1 MMMQD
6 FVAYPSKWRLA
17 LLLLA
22 TIVFVVIG
30 LWMIGLFGPPPDTG
44 RGDTAFVTFFGWAS
58 VIFFGFCLIV
68 LIRMMFDSGEQVRIN
83 QRGIYWKRWST
94 DTIPWSE
101 VTDVSVWEM
110 QRQKCIILN
119 LLHADRYTSTTLMG
133 RLAGANRRLTGGD
146 IAITLSGTD
155 GRFADAMAAIK
166 HFRAK
171 AKR

>member
-44 RGDTAFVTFFGWAS
+44 RLDPAFGTFFGWAS
-58 VIFFGFCLIV
+58 VLFFGLCFFVIG
-68 LIRMMFDSGEQVRIN
+68 RMMTDTDAHVRIN

-110 QRQKCIILN
+110 QRQKSIL
-119 LLHADRYTSTTLMG
+119 LTLRDRDRYPSTTFMG
-133 RLAGANRRLTGGD
+133 KYAGFSRLLTGGD
-146 IAITLSGTD
+146 IAVTLSGTD
-155 GRFADAMAAIK
+155 GRFDDAMAAIE
-166 HFRAK
+166 RY
-171 AKR
+171 RG